1 MKLFYCK
8 LAAIITIVFAMTL
21 LSLSGYSQRQIKGV
35 VHDENQKA
43 LQGATIV
50 VKGSNVGT
58 STDEKGAYELRVP
71 SKATTLVI
79 SSVGFGARE
88 VTIGNK
94 AVINIGLEKGQ
105 TELEQV
111 VVVGYGKQKK
121 ENLTGAVDQIG
132 SEYFE
137 NQPVPNLTRALQG
150 AIPNLNISM
159 IDGKPIRDPSYNIRG
174 TGSIGAG
181 GNALVLIDGV
191 EGEPSDLN
199 PNDIASVTVL
209 KDAASAAIYGS
220 RGTFGVVLITTK
232 AAQKGKVQLSYAGSY
247 SINKR
252 TTDPDWVT
260 SGYIWSKMFNESYL
274 SWTDYVQAPKTV
286 GNFFP
291 FSADYLETLK
301 ERYDNPDKDYPEV
314 EVDPSSGKYIYYGN
328 TDWQKLLY
336 ADNSPSMEHSLSV
349 SGGSDKVDYRISS
362 RLYQQDGIFRSNSD
376 KFNQYTLRFKG
387 GVQVT
392 DWLKINASSDFSTF
406 KYHYPISAIN
416 KYDIWTNLKIQG
428 FPIAVMF
435 NPDGTLTRS
444 GANTVGEFYYGK
456 SSSVNNR
463 YSLRNTVD
471 FEANAFNKKLNIKG
485 DITYTIT
492 DRKIEN
498 KLVPLPYSE
507 KPGESTTAG
516 TNSLSNTLNKSR
528 YIASNLYATYTQNLG
543 GNHFKALVG
552 TNIEDYH
559 YDNMYI
565 QRDNLLVGDLS
576 DFNLAVGEGFAIRGG
591 GYEWA
596 TVGVFYRLN
605 YDFKNKYLIEFNG
618 RYDGSSKFPESQA
631 FGFFPSV
638 SAGWNIA
645 KENFMQSTKSWLNN
659 FKLRA
664 SYGSL
669 GNGQIATYMYQE
681 TIRPTTSA
689 RVINGAAQPAY
700 IQSPSVVPDGLTW
713 ETSTTLDFGADID
726 LLKNKFSA
734 SFDWYRRSTTAMIT
748 TGQPLPAVFGAAVPK
763 GNYADLHTEGFELS
777 LNYRGRI
784 NTPKPITFSFR
795 ATLADNVSVI
805 DKYYNPSNSLSS
817 NYKGK
822 VLGDIYGYRVEG
834 LFTSE
839 EEILKHADQS
849 FIKVSSG
856 NKLLP
861 GDLKFAD
868 LNGDN
873 KINSG
878 RNTLDDHGDLTIIGN
893 ERQRYPYSFTT
904 NWSWNNL
911 SLFAFFQGIGKRN
924 WWPGHESG
932 IFWGQYTRWYGQIP
946 KFTLENAY
954 TLDNPNLDAYF
965 PRYRGPVTA
974 PGRELGTP
982 SDRYLQDVS
991 YIRLKKLTVSY
1002 AIPKHLTDKMRVQK
1016 LSVYLTGN
1024 NIWTYSPMFKLTKM
1038 DIDPEDIEGSDP
1050 EIRSDMGD
1058 GAVYPMMKGYTF
1070 GINLIF

>member
-1 MKLFYCK
+1 MKLFYPK
-8 LAAIITIVFAMTL
+8 LSIIVFTFLITL
-21 LSLSGYSQRQIKGV
+21 LSLSAYSQRQIKGV
-35 VHDENQKA
+35 VHDENNQA
-43 LQGATIV
+43 LPGATIV
-50 VKGSNVGT
+50 VKGFATGT
-58 STDEKGAYELRVP
+58 LTNEKGAFDLKIP
-71 SKATTLVI
+71 SGATTLVF
-79 SSVGFGARE
+79 SSTGFEPRE
-88 VTIGNK
+88 VTIGNRI
-94 AVINIGLEKGQ
+94 VFNIGLEKVQ

-121 ENLTGAVDQIG
+121 ANLTGAVDQIG

-150 AIPNLNISM
+150 AIPNLNISV
-159 IDGKPIRDPSYNIRG
+159 IDGKPIRNPSYNIRG

-191 EGEPSDLN
+191 EGDPSDLN

-209 KDAASAAIYGS
+209 KDASSAAIYGS

-232 AAQKGKVQLSYAGSY
+232 AAQKGKVQLNYAGSY

-252 TTDPDWVT
+252 TSEPDWVT
-260 SGYIWSKMFNESYL
+260 NGYIWAKMFNESYL

-291 FSADYLETLK
+291 FSASYLDELK
-301 ERYDNPDKDYPEV
+301 TRYDNPGTQYPEV
-314 EVDPSSGKYIYYGN
+314 EVDPSTGKYIYYGN

-336 ADNSPSMEHSLSV
+336 ADNSPSMEHSLSA
-349 SGGSDKVDYRISS
+349 SGGTDKVDYRISG
-362 RLYQQDGIFRSNSD
+362 RFFKQDGIFRSNSD

-387 GVQVT
+387 GIQVT
-392 DWLKINASSDFSTF
+392 DWLKINASSDFATY

-428 FPIAVMF
+428 FPIAVMN
-435 NPDGTLTRS
+435 NPDGSLTRS
-444 GANTVGEFYYGK
+444 GANTVGDFYYGK
-456 SSSVNNR
+456 SSSVSNR
-463 YSLRNTVD
+463 YTLRNTVGFD
-471 FEANAFNKKLNIKG
+471 ANALNKKLNIKG
-485 DITYTIT
+485 DFSYTLT

-516 TNSLSNTLNKSR
+516 TNSLSNTLNKTK
-528 YIASNLYATYTQNLG
+528 YYASNLYATLTEKFG
-543 GNHFKALVG
+543 DNHLKALVG
-552 TNIEDYH
+552 ANLENYH
-559 YDNMYI
+559 YDEMYI
-565 QRDNLLVGDLS
+565 QRDNLLLGDLS

-591 GYEWA
+591 GYEWS
-596 TVGVFYRLN
+596 TFGVFYRLN

-618 RYDGSSKFPESQA
+618 RYDGSSKFPESQR

-645 KENFMQSTKSWLNN
+645 KENFMQGTEGWLNN
-659 FKLRA
+659 FKLRS

-669 GNGQIATYMYQE
+669 GNGQIATYLYQE

-689 RVINGAAQPAY
+689 RVINGVAQPAY
-700 IQSPSVVPDGLTW
+700 IQSPSVIPDGLTW
-713 ETSTTLDFGADID
+713 ETSTTLDFGTDID
-726 LLKNKFSA
+726 LFKNKFSI
-734 SFDWYRRSTTAMIT
+734 SFDWYSRKTTAMIT
-748 TGQPLPAVFGAAVPK
+748 PSQPLPAVFGAAVPK
-763 GNYADLHTEGFELS
+763 GNNADLHTKGYELS
-777 LNYRGRI
+777 LNYKGRI
-784 NTPKPITFSFR
+784 NTAKPITFSVR
-795 ATLADNVSVI
+795 ATLADNVSII

-817 NYKGK
+817 FYKGK
-822 VLGDIYGYRVEG
+822 VLGEVWGYEVEG
-834 LFTSE
+834 LFLSE
-839 EEILKHADQS
+839 EDILKHADQS

-861 GDLKFAD
+861 GDLKFRD

-878 RNTLDDHGDLTIIGN
+878 RNTLDDHGDLKVIGN

-904 NWSWNNL
+904 TWSWNNI
-911 SLFAFFQGIGKRN
+911 SVFAFFQGIGKRS
-924 WWPGHESG
+924 WWPSHESG
-932 IFWGQYTRWYGQIP
+932 IFWGQYTRWYGQVP
-946 KFTLENAY
+946 YFTLNNAY

-982 SDRYLQDVS
+982 SDRYLQNVS

-1002 AIPKHLTDKMRVQK
+1002 SIPKKLTQK
-1016 LSVYLTGN
+1016 WNIQSLNVYLTGN
-1024 NIWTYSPMFKLTKM
+1024 NVWTYSPMFKLTKN

-1058 GAVYPMMKGYTF
+1058 GAVYPMMKGFTF